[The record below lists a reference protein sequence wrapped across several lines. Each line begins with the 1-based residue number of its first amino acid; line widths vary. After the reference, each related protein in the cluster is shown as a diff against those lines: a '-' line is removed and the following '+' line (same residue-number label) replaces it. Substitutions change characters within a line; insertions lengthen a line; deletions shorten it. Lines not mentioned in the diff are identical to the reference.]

1 MMPTLSGKHRLGAR
15 AELPGRQTHRV
26 AGSGAVV
33 PLPPAPCLPPVPAP
47 MLKEPHP
54 SIIIMAHLPRSPWAI
69 LEMDIAPPP
78 PLSAWSLHTT
88 SSVAATRSRNQE

>member
-1 MMPTLSGKHRLGAR
+1 
-15 AELPGRQTHRV
+15 
-26 AGSGAVV
+26 
-33 PLPPAPCLPPVPAP
+33 